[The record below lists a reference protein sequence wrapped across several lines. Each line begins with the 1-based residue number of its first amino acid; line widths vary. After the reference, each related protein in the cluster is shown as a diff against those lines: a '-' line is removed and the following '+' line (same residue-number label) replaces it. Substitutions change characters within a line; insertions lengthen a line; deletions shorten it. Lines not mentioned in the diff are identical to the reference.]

1 MVKKITAVLIV
12 DEVEPCSKFWV
23 ERMGF
28 EEIAAVPDG
37 DRIAFSMLKS
47 GNTELMYQSLASALK
62 DTGANVAKD
71 AATWLHTKPVTLYIE
86 VDSLEETIA
95 AMRGAPIAMEQRT
108 TFYGA
113 KEIGVFDPAGH
124 FIMFGE
130 MAAAAA

>member
-23 ERMGF
+23 KRMGF

-47 GNTELMYQSLASALK
+47 GNTELMYQSLSSALK
-62 DTGANVAKD
+62 DTGSVAKG

-86 VDSLEETIA
+86 VDNLDKAIA
-95 AMRGAPIAMEQRT
+95 AMRGAPVAMEQRT

-113 KEIGVFDPAGH
+113 KEFGVFDPAGH
-124 FIMFGE
+124 FSMFGE
-130 MAAAAA
+130 MGAAAA

>member
-62 DTGANVAKD
+62 DTGAVAKD
-71 AATWLHTKPVTLYIE
+71 AATWLHTKPATLYIE
-86 VDSLEETIA
+86 VDSLEETIT
-95 AMRGAPIAMEQRT
+95 AMRGAPVAMEQRT

-113 KEIGVFDPAGH
+113 KEFGVFDPAGH

>member
-62 DTGANVAKD
+62 DTGAVAKD

-86 VDSLEETIA
+86 VDNLDQAIA

-124 FIMFGE
+124 FIMFAE

>member
-47 GNTELMYQSLASALK
+47 GNTELMYQSLSSALK
-62 DTGANVAKD
+62 DTGAVAKAD
-71 AATWLHTKPVTLYIE
+71 ATWLHTKPVTLYIE
-86 VDSLEETIA
+86 VENLDKAIA
-95 AMRGAPIAMEQRT
+95 AMQGAKVAMEQRT

-113 KEIGVFDPAGH
+113 KEFGVFDPAGH
-124 FIMFGE
+124 FIMFAE